1 MHWWREIHNG
11 TIDYL
16 VLKKLATI
24 VETTINDEDDIVF
37 LKMIKWCENSRNV
50 KGSWGPGRIKKYG
63 GIITFR
69 FRRHKEAEK
78 FMKRFKKYITNFQQI
93 ILK

>member
-16 VLKKLATI
+16 ALKKLVVI
-24 VETTINDEDDIVF
+24 VETTINDVDDSVF
-37 LKMIKWCENSRNV
+37 LKMIKWCKNKRNV
-50 KGSWGPGRIKKYG
+50 KGSWGPGQLKEYN

-69 FRRHKEAEK
+69 FWQQKEAEK
-78 FMKRFKKYITNFQQI
+78 FMKRFKKYITNSQQI